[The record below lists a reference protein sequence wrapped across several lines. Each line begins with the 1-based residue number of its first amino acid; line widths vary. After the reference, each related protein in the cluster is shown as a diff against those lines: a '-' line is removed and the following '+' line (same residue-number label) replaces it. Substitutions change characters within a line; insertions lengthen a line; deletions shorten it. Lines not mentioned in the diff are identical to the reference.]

1 MSIIVAYKY
10 AGNPQ
15 DAKVS
20 SDGVVDWARVKKAVS
35 EYDPVAVELAKSLA
49 AEGAGEVVGVCVGGA
64 DVASSLAK
72 KNALSKGLDRA
83 LVVADDAT
91 ADWSNTQT
99 AAALA
104 ELVKRVD
111 DVKAVFT
118 GDASVDE
125 GAGVMGPLLAGALGW
140 PCLVEVLSVE
150 TAGDGVK
157 IRQRTESG
165 TRTVETS
172 GPVVLSAATDA
183 VEVKAASM
191 KEILAAGKKPLETV
205 ALADLTVAEVG
216 RNVQAARQPEM
227 RERKKMVFEGDN
239 AAAQLIDA
247 LKADGIL

>member
-10 AGNPQ
+10 AGSPQ
-15 DAKVS
+15 DAKVN
-20 SDGVVDWARVKKAVS
+20 SDGVVDWARVKKSVS
-35 EYDPVAVELAKSLA
+35 EYDPVAVELAKKLA
-49 AEGAGEVVGVCVGGA
+49 AQGAGEIVGVSVGGA

-83 LVVADDAT
+83 LVLADDST
-91 ADWSNTQT
+91 AGWSNTQT

-111 DVKAVFT
+111 DVRVVFT

-140 PCLVEVLSVE
+140 PCLLEVLSVE
-150 TAGDGVK
+150 ASGDGLK

-165 TRTVETS
+165 TRTVETA
-172 GPVVLSAATDA
+172 GPVVLGVATDA

-191 KEILAAGKKPLETV
+191 KEILSAGKKPLETV
-205 ALADLTVAEVG
+205 ALADLAVAEVG

-227 RERKKMVFEGDN
+227 RARKKMIFEGEN

-247 LKADGIL
+247 LKTDGIL